1 MASFIRYLVEWRGY
15 PLGYATWEPLGNL
28 SSVIDCVERFER
40 AEAVAWPAQCDGA
53 LVGQR
58 VLATF
63 LDEYGVAQWYK
74 SAT

>member
-1 MASFIRYLVEWRGY
+1 
-15 PLGYATWEPLGNL
+15 LGNL
-28 SSVIDCVERFER
+28 GSVIDCVERFER

-63 LDEYGVAQWYK
+63 LDEYGVAQWYE